1 MGARPRDSCRECFKT
16 LNILPLPSNYILSPA
31 LFTVTNK
38 SLFRLNYEI
47 HILKQGI
54 TLIFPK

>member
-1 MGARPRDSCRECFKT
+1 
-16 LNILPLPSNYILSPA
+16 

-54 TLIFPK
+54 TLIFPKWWLIWQCFTKALFMLVLRYITT